1 MQSLTVNE
9 QVLLV
14 DIQAELETFEWEN
27 ARWTSEKLI
36 ANSPFRTEHRPSFFV
51 SLETGAWADSGATD
65 STKEKGNFVWLLAL
79 LKGWSYGMT
88 ADWLEEKYGYP
99 DLEQLKIKPALQK
112 LEKSTEIIALSGF
125 DGLEPSEYLE
135 KRGLTKSVQQRYGVG
150 GDSKKA
156 VMPWRT
162 RAGKVANVKYRRAD
176 KKEFWYENEATS
188 LNELVFGLDVAKRER
203 SATVAVC
210 EAEIDAMSWCL
221 LDDNIVG
228 IAVGSS
234 VLSEQQIEL
243 IKRLNATKIILGG
256 DNDEKGALL
265 NKQAKHAF
273 GGLFQLEYAEYAPFK
288 DANEKLLNISN

>member
-1 MQSLTVNE
+1 MQSLTVNG

-14 DIQAELETFEWEN
+14 DIQAELEAFEWEN
-27 ARWTSEKLI
+27 ARWTSGKLI
-36 ANSPFRTEHRPSFFV
+36 ASSPFRTEHRPSFFV

-65 STKEKGNFVWLLAL
+65 SAKEKGNFVWLLAL
-79 LKGWSYGMT
+79 LKGWSYSMT
-88 ADWLEEKYGYP
+88 ADWLEEKYGFP
-99 DLEQLKIKPALQK
+99 DLETLKIKSALQT
-112 LEKSTEIIALSGF
+112 LEKSTEIISLSGF
-125 DGLEPSEYLE
+125 DELEPSEYLE
-135 KRGLTKSVQQRYGVG
+135 KRGLTKLVQQRYGVG

-162 RAGKVANVKYRRAD
+162 RDGKVANVKYRRAD

-188 LNELVFGLDVAKRER
+188 LNELIFGLDVAKRER

-221 LDDNIVG
+221 LDYNIVG

-234 VLSEQQIEL
+234 VISEQQIEL
-243 IKRLNATKIILGG
+243 IKRLNVTKIILGG

-265 NKQAKHAF
+265 NRQAKHAF

>member
-1 MQSLTVNE
+1 MIVIDISEN
-9 QVLLV
+9 VLHV
-14 DIQAELETFEWEN
+14 DIIEELGQYDWEH
-27 ARWTSEKLI
+27 ARWTEGKLI
-36 ANSPFRTEHRPSFFV
+36 AASPFREDNRPSFFV
-51 SLETGAWADSGATD
+51 NLQTGVWSDSGAVDVSKT
-65 STKEKGNFVWLLAL
+65 KGNFVWLLAL
-79 LKGWSYGMT
+79 LKGWSYSMT
-88 ADWLEEKYGYP
+88 ADWLEEKYGFP
-99 DLEQLKIKPALQK
+99 DLEQLKIKPAIQT

-125 DGLEPSEYLE
+125 ECLKPSEYLE
-135 KRGLTKSVQQRYGVG
+135 KRGLAKSVQQRYGVG

-162 RAGKVANVKYRRAD
+162 KDGKVANVKYRRAD

-221 LDDNIVG
+221 LDADVVG

-234 VLSEQQIEL
+234 VMSEQQMEL
-243 IKRLNATKIILGG
+243 IKRLNVTKIILGG

-273 GGLFQLEYAEYAPFK
+273 GGLFRLEYAEYAPFK

>member
-1 MQSLTVNE
+1 MIVIDINE
-9 QVLLV
+9 NVLHV
-14 DIQAELETFEWEN
+14 DIIEELGHYDWEH
-27 ARWTSEKLI
+27 ARWTEDKLI
-36 ANSPFRTEHRPSFFV
+36 AASPFREDNRPSFFV
-51 SLETGAWADSGATD
+51 NLQTGVWSDSGAVDVSKT
-65 STKEKGNFVWLLAL
+65 KGNFIWLLAL

-88 ADWLEEKYGYP
+88 AAWLEEKYGFP
-99 DLEQLKIKPALQK
+99 DVEQLKIKPAIQT
-112 LEKSTEIIALSGF
+112 LEKSTGIIALSGF
-125 DGLEPSEYLE
+125 DELEPSEYLE

-162 RAGKVANVKYRRAD
+162 GDGQAANVKYRRAD

-203 SATVAVC
+203 PAIVAVC

-221 LDDNIVG
+221 LDADIIGV
-228 IAVGSS
+228 AVGSS
-234 VLSEQQIEL
+234 VMSEQQIEL
-243 IKRLNATKIILGG
+243 IKRLNVTKIILAG
-256 DNDEKGALL
+256 DNDEKGAQL

-288 DANEKLLNISN
+288 DANEKLLNICN